1 MQSLDGRVAIITGAG
16 RGIGASIARLFAAEG
31 ARLVLN
37 DLGTSPDGV
46 GGDAGPAHD
55 MCEEIREAGGEAV
68 ADGGDIGDTATGE
81 RLVAQA
87 VETFGKL
94 DIVVNVAGILR
105 DRMIFNM
112 PEEDWDEVIRVHLR
126 GHFSTAKPA
135 AAYWRQQ
142 RNPDGHYRLINF
154 TSDSGLEGAPGQPNY
169 AAAKMGVVG
178 LTASLANALARYGVT
193 SNVIAPGAATRLTAT
208 VPEDKQLGGG
218 LSFHELMSPDNIAPL
233 VAYVAGTESDWLTGR
248 ILGAGGGDVKLW
260 SRPEAIETI
269 SAGGASWDLADLGAK
284 MEQFIR
290 PKADGLPPTQF
301 MAQMK

>member
-37 DLGTSPDGV
+37 DLGTSADGV

-55 MCEEIREAGGEAV
+55 LSEEIRADGGEAV
-68 ADGGDIGDTATGE
+68 ADGGDIGDTATGQN
-81 RLVAQA
+81 LVKQA
-87 VETFGKL
+87 VAAYGKL

-105 DRMIFNM
+105 DKMIFNM
-112 PEEDWDEVIRVHLR
+112 PDADWDEVVRVHLR

-135 AAYWRQQ
+135 AAYWREQ

-178 LTASLANALARYGVT
+178 LTASLANALAKYGVT
-193 SNVIAPGAATRLTAT
+193 SNAIAPGAATRLTAT

-233 VAYVAGTESDWLTGR
+233 VAYVAGTETDWLTGR
-248 ILGAGGGDVKLW
+248 TLGVAGHEVKLW

-269 SAGGASWDLADLGAK
+269 TSDGQWDLSDLGKK
-284 MEQFIR
+284 MEEFIR
-290 PKADGLPPTQF
+290 PRANGLPPTQF
-301 MAQMK
+301 MAQMGS